1 MHLAMS
7 APSPFF
13 FQKSGK
19 DQQTRTQH
27 VYTQSSFPTPQQEQ
41 AQVDQPCEPP
51 ARGHHIHTQSHHTWH
66 PSIQLYAA
74 AKLYKFTRLSKRLF
88 VEQKRE
94 EDTCRVKGQVH
105 MPAWSG
111 HMVHCPPAN
120 QPPRM
125 PANRRD
131 RAGVVYVFKPC
142 TPPASPFQPATRAR
156 ASSSPP
162 PRLARGARVRALVYW
177 LVGWL
182 TRSATYVVRVARQR
196 PRAGWILCRSYR
208 HDISPVS
215 TR

>member
-13 FQKSGK
+13 FRKAEKTSKLELNTCTPNHHSPPPNKNKLRSINRANPLPEAITFTHNHTTPDTPRYNYMLQ
-19 DQQTRTQH
+19 R
-27 VYTQSSFPTPQQEQ
+27 SF
-41 AQVDQPCEPP
+41 
-51 ARGHHIHTQSHHTWH
+51 
-66 PSIQLYAA
+66 
-74 AKLYKFTRLSKRLF
+74 KFTRLSKRLF

-182 TRSATYVVRVARQR
+182 TRSTTYVVRVARQR
-196 PRAGWILCRSYR
+196 PRAG
-208 HDISPVS
+208 
-215 TR
+215 